1 VGYASVPASA
11 PPLGM
16 SRPYQV
22 GVCDRFC
29 TVLMRLIEPR
39 RILNGIHSCVSVS
52 CGLAQMSCS
61 HRPHTHFMSWHTL
74 SKVCAQAVPATQR
87 VQCHCSFAG
96 YLYERRASGSPAE
109 LRPSEVSTGRLC
121 PSSYPKIPGRR
132 ISLTSPS
139 LMMQPWPTR
148 ALSLSSRVIG
158 LMRG

>member
-1 VGYASVPASA
+1 MASI
-11 PPLGM
+11 
-16 SRPYQV
+16 R
-22 GVCDRFC
+22 
-29 TVLMRLIEPR
+29 
-39 RILNGIHSCVSVS
+39 VSVS

-61 HRPHTHFMSWHTL
+61 HRPHTHVMSWHTL

-96 YLYERRASGSPAE
+96 YLYERRTSGSSAE
-109 LRPSEVSTGRLC
+109 SRPSEVSTGRLC

-148 ALSLSSRVIG
+148 ALSPWSRVIG
-158 LMRG
+158 LMRGLTWRMVRLVEGQRPRVDPAVCCTAPLVAIRAYGCGCF